1 MIFIYGAN
9 KKQKSNSLNINKYVN
24 KWAVTYSVN
33 EDGKVSLVAWKTDG
47 IIVKAATAGD
57 NEASI
62 NLTIDSTVNRVPAF
76 QLIDSNSRLNP
87 QFVDVDERL
96 DRTTNTFKHTNTF
109 KDTEFYRREYAA
121 SSILTIEEF
130 FEEMI
135 PSFQALLND
144 IRGYVSKISNEVAS
158 GTKTI

>member
-87 QFVDVDERL
+87 QFVEVDERL
-96 DRTTNTFKHTNTF
+96 DRTTNTF

-130 FEEMI
+130 IEEMI

-144 IRGYVSKISNEVAS
+144 IRVQGYVSKISNEVAP